1 MNKNIC
7 IHNNHQVCTIF
18 IVMTSLP
25 VFPNESVTL
34 HVCTP
39 ASRDLNIL
47 SVIVCDDDDEEKQ
60 LPHVEDQ
67 R

>member
-1 MNKNIC
+1 MRETLIYLP
-7 IHNNHQVCTIF
+7 TIF

-25 VFPNESVTL
+25 VLPNESVTL

-39 ASRDLNIL
+39 ASRDLNIVSL
-47 SVIVCDDDDEEKQ
+47 IVCDDEDEAKQ